1 MATDSERDQHVLQ
14 RAQVT
19 IHIGGVFAAREPT
32 VIKTLLGSCIA
43 ACLRDRVTG
52 IGGMNHFMLPT
63 TPNGAADGDL
73 ARFGVHAMELLIG
86 QIQKLGGERARLQA
100 KIFGGGHV
108 LEIAESH
115 DGVPQQ
121 NIRFIRDFLCTEG
134 IPLLAHDLG
143 GRVAR
148 YVLFDTATGKVKVK
162 RIACGTKV
170 SIVTEVDH
178 EAAAERARQQYGEI
192 TLFDE

>member
-1 MATDSERDQHVLQ
+1 MATNSERGRHVIQ

-63 TPNGAADGDL
+63 TPNGAIDGDL

-86 QIQKLGGERARLQA
+86 HIQRLGGERARLQA

-108 LEIAESH
+108 LEIPESPN
-115 DGVPQQ
+115 GVPQQ
-121 NIRFIRDFLCTEG
+121 NIRFIRDFLSTEG

-148 YVLFDTATGKVKVK
+148 HVLFDTASGKVKMK
-162 RIACGTKV
+162 RIACGTMV
-170 SIVTEVDH
+170 STVTEADH
-178 EAAAERARQQYGEI
+178 EAVAERAMQQYGEI
-192 TLFDE
+192 TLFGD